1 MILETPVDRFSRII
15 RDRDHPP
22 FPAVTSY
29 TRPDCGFAGP
39 RKFNRSLSM
48 KNLRPWLLLLA
59 VGLAFSLSACN
70 TVQGAG
76 KDIKKAGEAIE
87 DAAK

>member
-1 MILETPVDRFSRII
+1 
-15 RDRDHPP
+15 
-22 FPAVTSY
+22 
-29 TRPDCGFAGP
+29 
-39 RKFNRSLSM
+39 M